1 MDSPAPVPLD
11 PAEPPTLPQPD
22 ERSWVPSGVASRL
35 RRGAGAV
42 IVLLLLA
49 LAAAVLVSLLTPAGA
64 SATLERPA
72 PVAEGGPSAAPR
84 QGVEGAPDPPTFPT
98 AVGPADPGVASAP
111 ETDATARPVLVHVL
125 GSVAAP
131 GLFELG
137 AGARVV
143 DAVAAAGGL
152 TPGADSARINLAR
165 VVADGEQ
172 LYVPAVGEVIPLAV
186 APPGATA
193 SDPGSAAAG
202 TPPAVVDLNAA
213 TLADLD
219 TLPRI
224 GPGLA
229 QRILD
234 WRTANGRFSAPEDLL
249 EVPGIG
255 ERTFEGLH
263 ERVRV

>member
-1 MDSPAPVPLD
+1 MDSPAPVPPG
-11 PAEPPTLPQPD
+11 PAEPPAPRDADP
-22 ERSWVPSGVASRL
+22 RSWLPSRVADRL

-49 LAAAVLVSLLTPAGA
+49 LAAAVLVSLLTPTGA
-64 SATLERPA
+64 SATLDG
-72 PVAEGGPSAAPR
+72 PVAAAEGGPTTDVGPDPADPTGAPSPPPAANPPAPSAAPH
-84 QGVEGAPDPPTFPT
+84 GA
-98 AVGPADPGVASAP
+98 
-111 ETDATARPVLVHVL
+111 ETARPLLVHVL

-131 GLFELG
+131 GLFELP

-152 TPGADSARINLAR
+152 APTADQARINLAR

-172 LYVPAVGEVIPLAV
+172 LYVPALGEAIPPA
-186 APPGATA
+186 APPGPA
-193 SDPGSAAAG
+193 SGASGAAPDT
-202 TPPAVVDLNAA
+202 TPTVVDLNTA

-234 WRTANGRFSAPEDLL
+234 WRTANGRFGAPEDLL

-255 ERTFEGLH
+255 DRTFDGLR

>member
-1 MDSPAPVPLD
+1 M
-11 PAEPPTLPQPD
+11 
-22 ERSWVPSGVASRL
+22 
-35 RRGAGAV
+35 
-42 IVLLLLA
+42 LLLLA

-84 QGVEGAPDPPTFPT
+84 QGVEGAPDPPTSPT
-98 AVGPADPGVASAP
+98 AAGPADPGVASAP
-111 ETDATARPVLVHVL
+111 ETDAIARPVLVHVL

-186 APPGATA
+186 ASPGATA
-193 SDPGSAAAG
+193 SGPGGAAAV
-202 TPPAVVDLNAA
+202 PAVVDLNAA

>member
-1 MDSPAPVPLD
+1 MDSPAPAPLEH
-11 PAEPPTLPQPD
+11 AEPPESPQPPVSPQPPGAD
-22 ERSWVPSGVASRL
+22 PRSWLPTRVADRL

-49 LAAAVLVSLLTPAGA
+49 LAAAVLVSILTPTGA
-64 SATLERPA
+64 SATLDRPA
-72 PVAEGGPSAAPR
+72 VAPTAQDAAAEPGTSGSSPPPAAAPSSTTPPP
-84 QGVEGAPDPPTFPT
+84 GGA
-98 AVGPADPGVASAP
+98 
-111 ETDATARPVLVHVL
+111 ETARPLLVHVL
-125 GSVAAP
+125 GAVSAP
-131 GLFELG
+131 GLFELP

-152 TPGADSARINLAR
+152 APGADQARINLAR
-165 VVADGEQ
+165 AVADGEQ
-172 LYVPAVGEVIPLAV
+172 VYIPVAGEVIPAA
-186 APPGATA
+186 APPGPATGAGGAA
-193 SDPGSAAAG
+193 SDA
-202 TPPAVVDLNAA
+202 TPAVVDLNTA

-234 WRTANGRFSAPEDLL
+234 WRAANGGFSVPEDLL

-255 ERTFEGLH
+255 DRTFDGLR